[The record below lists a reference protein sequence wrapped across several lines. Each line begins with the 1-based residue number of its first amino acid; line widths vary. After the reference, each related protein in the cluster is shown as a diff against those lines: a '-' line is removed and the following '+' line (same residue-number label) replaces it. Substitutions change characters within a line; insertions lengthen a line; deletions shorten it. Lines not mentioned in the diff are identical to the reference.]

1 MEVVVRQA
9 RKIKEGWK
17 IIAWKKDTDT
27 EGHGRKDPSGCA
39 IAGNWKVG
47 DDKDIGTGIAGIY
60 GPHGFEEWPNNILSK
75 WQFYDGDEWQEAKS
89 SEIVFE
95 DCSPKG
101 NLTFT

>member
-1 MEVVVRQA
+1 MAGVYSIQSSLA
-9 RKIKEGWK
+9 NGFPYWK
-17 IIAWKKDTDT
+17 HDSSDK
-27 EGHGRKDPSGCA
+27 A
-39 IAGNWKVG
+39 IWMFGNWKVG